1 MATEAELDPGLE
13 KLLGSLRELQVD
25 YGGTEVADAERESP
39 AAALD
44 SLEEAVKCAPA
55 DYRPYLEEAVGCY
68 RNGLYRAA
76 ILMVWSAVIQHLH
89 ATVGAHRGG
98 IGQLEK
104 ANKARFGAMKKY
116 RQVKKQDDLSY
127 LGEKD
132 FIWAAE
138 DAGVFNRN
146 ARKLLH
152 ERLDLRNLCGHPTRY
167 TPGREETVIFIE
179 SLLLNVLS
187 GTWLNW

>member
-1 MATEAELDPGLE
+1 MAAEAELDH
-13 KLLGSLRELQVD
+13 QVD
-25 YGGTEVADAERESP
+25 QLLRGLRQLQMDYGAAEVADAEHESP

-44 SLEEAVKCAPA
+44 SLEEAVKSAPA

-68 RNGLYRAA
+68 RSGLYRAS
-76 ILMVWSAVIQHLH
+76 ILMVWSAVIQHLY
-89 ATVGAHRGG
+89 ATVGDHRGG
-98 IGQLEK
+98 IKELER
-104 ANKARFGAMKKY
+104 ANKARFGTMRKY
-116 RQVKKQDDLSY
+116 REVKKQDDLSY

-132 FIWAAE
+132 FIWVAE

-179 SLLLNVLS
+179 SLILNVLS